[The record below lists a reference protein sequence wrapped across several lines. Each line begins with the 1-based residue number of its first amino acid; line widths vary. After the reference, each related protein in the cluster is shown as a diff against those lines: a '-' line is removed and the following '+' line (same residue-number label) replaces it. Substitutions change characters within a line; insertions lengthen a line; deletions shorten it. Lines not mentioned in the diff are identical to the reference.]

1 MVIKKIKA
9 RTKEEKDT
17 IESLKR
23 DNRIRVLLNSHFE
36 EKSLD
41 LKDKENILD
50 WACSG
55 VAKSDLVYLLEK
67 KKMEILK

>member
-1 MVIKKIKA
+1 MEKIKA
-9 RTKEEKDT
+9 RTKKEKDT
-17 IESLKR
+17 IESLNR
-23 DNRIRVLLNSHFE
+23 DNKIRRLLNSHFE

-41 LKDKENILD
+41 LKDKENIID

-55 VAKSDLVYLLEK
+55 LPKSDLVYLLEK